1 MGIHRLVIA
10 VAEVDI
16 VMYGKEAGFLSFIYA
31 AVLSLGFSLLV
42 NLILRRTLKNVDM
55 VESLKS
61 NE

>member
-1 MGIHRLVIA
+1 MTEKELNF
-10 VAEVDI
+10 I

-31 AVLSLGFSLLV
+31 AGLSLGFSLLV